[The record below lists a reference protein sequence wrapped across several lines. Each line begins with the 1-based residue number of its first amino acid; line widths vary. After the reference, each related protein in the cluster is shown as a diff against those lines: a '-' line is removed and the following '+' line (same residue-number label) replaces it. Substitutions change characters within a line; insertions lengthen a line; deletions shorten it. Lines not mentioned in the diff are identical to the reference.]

1 MTVIHLRSALP
12 AALALLASFELTS
25 ARSITRR
32 QNQDA
37 LRSCLVATQVVAEYP
52 GEGAEITTLSQNTN
66 YDYTPLVIVQ
76 PTSTEQVASVIKCV
90 ATRNGEVKA
99 STFGGGHGYASYAL
113 GGADGFVVIDSS
125 RLAGVFVD
133 KTSKTANVSMGAKL
147 GPLATAIG
155 KEGFGLPH
163 GTCPSVGV
171 FGHALGGGWGFSS
184 RNWGWLLDH
193 IVGMTLVDPSGA
205 IRKISE
211 ASLGQDADLWWAL
224 RGAGANNFGVVTDM
238 TFALE
243 DAPARSVNWKT
254 TFPTNDDCAVIL
266 RAITDLASSTYGAY
280 SLPSKLGFQLLGYG
294 EGTSNSGACSLTGQ
308 YLGPLDEFRNAEKII
323 RDNLQSRGIQS
334 SEFNATEFPSWVETL
349 TGLMGNLDAPPTKV
363 PYYAQSLLDDGTP
376 GYSESGSQAIFQAIQ
391 QTIDA
396 SNTGTSISF
405 DLNGPAAR
413 TNGQQPYGDSSFG
426 VGGHRESTFMSQIY
440 VNGYP
445 GFDNT
450 AGQNEANT
458 AVDKVNSAVR
468 ANDPNGNWKA
478 YVNYIDPRLQNW
490 AQMYYGDALQRLRDI
505 KKQVDPNT
513 VFDYPQGLAHA

>member
-1 MTVIHLRSALP
+1 MPYQFHSAVA
-12 AALALLASFELTS
+12 AALALLSSFELTS
-25 ARSITRR
+25 ASTITRR

-37 LRSCLVATQVVAEYP
+37 LRSCLIDTQVVAGYP

-66 YDYTPLVIVQ
+66 YGYIPLVIVQ
-76 PTSTEQVASVIKCV
+76 PTSTEQVASVVKCV
-90 ATRNGEVKA
+90 AARNGEVKA
-99 STFGGGHGYASYAL
+99 STFGGGHGYASYAS
-113 GGADGFVVIDSS
+113 GGANGFVVIDSS
-125 RLAGVFVD
+125 RPAGIFID
-133 KTSKTANVSMGAKL
+133 KNSKTANVSMGTKL
-147 GPLATAIG
+147 GPLATTIG
-155 KEGFGLPH
+155 REGFGLPH

-184 RNWGWLLDH
+184 RKWGWLLDH

-211 ASLGQDADLWWAL
+211 ASTGQDADLWWAL

-243 DAPARSVNWKT
+243 DAPAKSVNWKT
-254 TFPTNDDCAVIL
+254 TFPTNIECAVIL
-266 RAITDLASSTYGAY
+266 RAVTDLASGTNVSS
-280 SLPSKLGFQLLGYG
+280 SLPSKLGFKLLGYG

-308 YLGPLDEFRNAEKII
+308 YLGPLDEFRNVEKAI

-334 SEFNATEFPSWVETL
+334 TEFTATEFSSWVETL

-376 GYSESGSQAIFQAIQ
+376 DYSESGAQAIFQAVQ
-391 QTIDA
+391 QTINA

-405 DLNGPAAR
+405 DLNGPAAG
-413 TNGQQPYGDSSFG
+413 TNGQQPHGNSSFA
-426 VGGHRESTFMSQIY
+426 VGGHRNSTFMSQIY

-445 GFDNT
+445 GFDNI

-458 AVDKVNSAVR
+458 AVDRVNSAVR
-468 ANDPNGNWKA
+468 ANDPNGHWKA

-490 AQMYYGDALQRLRDI
+490 PQMYYGDALQRLKDI
-505 KKQVDPNT
+505 KKQVDPNA
-513 VFDYPQGLAHA
+513 VFDYPQGLARA